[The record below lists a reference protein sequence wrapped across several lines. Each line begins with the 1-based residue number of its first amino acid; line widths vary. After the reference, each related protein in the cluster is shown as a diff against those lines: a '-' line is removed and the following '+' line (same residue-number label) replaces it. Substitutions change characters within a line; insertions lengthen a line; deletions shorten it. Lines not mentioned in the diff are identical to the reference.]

1 MKIKS
6 QIIQILDQARGLLAG
21 TEYRKSLELLQG
33 LDKSGLDVTDR
44 GDFCLLMGENLL
56 FLGDYDHDYPDEAI
70 QIFKSTSSHVHFG
83 KAKYL
88 KGWQLQA
95 RGEHRDAKEALLEAY
110 SSFLRVDDFEL
121 AARTLNRLAFICLI
135 SGDIDQ
141 AINNLEKCIDIHRK
155 AGNFDK
161 VQVVGNNLALIYR
174 KAGRIT
180 ESLALYEKGEANR
193 NLLTP
198 RNQSIYLLGYSIPRA
213 LAGDLTSAKELLDE
227 ASKMTGEYQREESI
241 YYEYLGWILFLD
253 ESFAAAE
260 KALERSMEIALKIAP
275 ASDHESQVKRLLAD
289 VAVAVGDYVKAE
301 KYAEE
306 ALKIAQKINEQM
318 EIAAC
323 WRVLALVENHY
334 GNNQQA
340 REWLKKAITL
350 FSGISARYELAVTRY
365 LAACCGLYTTG
376 ERTALLYL
384 AREYFESENITGY
397 IEKIDRELADS
408 GETTDDDERMT
419 PSHRLPGDGE
429 CPTVIAVNYRMKK
442 ILSFAEHVARSQ
454 MNILLTGA
462 TGTGKDLMARYIH
475 YFSGLQGKLITV
487 NAAAIPNSMV
497 ESELF
502 GYARGAFTGAD
513 YEKPGI
519 FEEVDGG
526 TFYLNEIADA
536 TPEFQAKLL
545 EVLETHE
552 VRRLGENKTRPVNF
566 RLIAATNHDLNERI
580 KNNLFRLDL
589 YHRLNE
595 IPIEMP
601 TLNERSDD
609 IPALVEY
616 FMLGLGKDVR
626 ENGNRGEIERLGQM
640 LSRRSWPGNVRHLW
654 HEVNRLWLASR
665 CDLEKMLE
673 LASES
678 LPQSGREELVAML
691 RSTGWNRREAARRLG
706 VSEATVRYRMRKHDI
721 VEQE

>member
-6 QIIQILDQARGLLAG
+6 QIIQILEQARGLLAG
-21 TEYRKSLELLQG
+21 TEYRKSLELLKG
-33 LDKSGLDVTDR
+33 LDVSGLDVTDM
-44 GDFCLLMGENLL
+44 GEFCLLMGENLL
-56 FLGDYDHDYPDEAI
+56 FLGEYDHDYPEEAI
-70 QIFKSTSSHVHFG
+70 KLFKATSEHGRFG

-88 KGWQLQA
+88 RGWQLQA

-141 AINNLEKCIDIHRK
+141 AINNLEKCIESHRQ
-155 AGNFDK
+155 AGNLDK
-161 VQVVGNNLALIYR
+161 VQVVENNLALIYR

-180 ESLALYEKGEANR
+180 ESLALYERGGVNR
-193 NLLTP
+193 NILSP
-198 RNQSIYLLGYSIPRA
+198 RNQCIYLLGYSIPRA
-213 LAGDLTSAKELLDE
+213 LKGDLTGAKELLVDAFKLTE
-227 ASKMTGEYQREESI
+227 GYQREESI
-241 YYEYLGWILFLD
+241 YYEYLGWVLLLE
-253 ESFAAAE
+253 ESYEAAQE
-260 KALERSMEIALKIAP
+260 ALEHSMTMASKIAP
-275 ASDHESQVKRLLAD
+275 TSDHESQVKRLLAD

-306 ALKIAQKINEQM
+306 ALQIAQKINEQV
-318 EIAAC
+318 EVAAC

-334 GNNQQA
+334 GNNRQA
-340 REWLKKAITL
+340 REWLKKAIAL

-365 LAACCGLYTTG
+365 LAASCGLYTNG

-384 AREYFESENITGY
+384 AREYFESENISGY
-397 IEKIDRELADS
+397 LEKIDRELAAS
-408 GETTDDDERMT
+408 AEPATEEQPITV
-419 PSHRLPGDGE
+419 SHQLPGDGE

-462 TGTGKDLMARYIH
+462 TGTGKDLLARYIH
-475 YFSGLQGKLITV
+475 HFSGRPGKLITV

-513 YEKPGI
+513 YERPGI
-519 FEEVDGG
+519 FEEVNGG

-545 EVLETHE
+545 EVLETRE

-595 IPIEMP
+595 IPIELP

-616 FMLGLGKDVR
+616 FMLGLGKDIR
-626 ENGNRGEIERLGQM
+626 ENGNRGEIERLGQV
-640 LSRRSWPGNVRHLW
+640 LARRSWAGNVRHLW

-665 CDLEKMLE
+665 CDLERMLE

-691 RSTGWNRREAARRLG
+691 RSTDWNRREAARRLG
-706 VSEATVRYRMRKHDI
+706 VSEATIRYRMRKYDI
-721 VEQE
+721 FDEE

>member
-6 QIIQILDQARGLLAG
+6 QIIQTLEQARGLLAG
-21 TEYRKSLELLQG
+21 TEYRKSLELLKG
-33 LDKSGLDVTDR
+33 LDISGLDLTDR
-44 GDFCLLMGENLL
+44 GEYCLLMGENLL
-56 FLGDYDHDYPDEAI
+56 FLGEYDHDYPDEAVRLY
-70 QIFKSTSSHVHFG
+70 KSTSEHGRFG

-110 SSFLRVDDFEL
+110 SSFLRMDDFEL

-141 AINNLEKCIDIHRK
+141 AINNLEKCIDFHRK
-155 AGNFDK
+155 AGNLDK
-161 VQVVGNNLALIYR
+161 VQVVENNLALIYR
-174 KAGRIT
+174 KAGRLT
-180 ESLALYEKGEANR
+180 ESLALYEKGEVNR
-193 NLLTP
+193 DQLTP
-198 RNQSIYLLGYSIPRA
+198 RNQCIYLLGYTIPRA
-213 LAGDLTSAKELLDE
+213 LKGDWAGARELLDD
-227 ASKMTGEYQREESI
+227 ASKMVEGYQREESI
-241 YYEYLGWILFLD
+241 YFEYLGWVLLLE
-253 ESFAAAE
+253 ESYDAAQA
-260 KALERSMEIALKIAP
+260 ALERSLNIASKIAP
-275 ASDHESQVKRLLAD
+275 ASDHESQVKRLMAD

-306 ALKIAQKINEQM
+306 ALKIAQKISEQV

-334 GNNQQA
+334 GNNRQA
-340 REWLKKAITL
+340 REWLKKAISI

-365 LAACCGLYTTG
+365 LAASCGLYTNG

-384 AREYFESENITGY
+384 AREYFETENVTVY
-397 IEKIDRELADS
+397 LEKIDRELAVSEEPSPEDRPETAAQRLS
-408 GETTDDDERMT
+408 GE
-419 PSHRLPGDGE
+419 GE

-475 YFSGLQGKLITV
+475 YFSGRQGKFITV

-513 YEKPGI
+513 YERPGI

-545 EVLETHE
+545 EVLETRE

-566 RLIAATNHDLNERI
+566 RLVAATNHDLNERI

-595 IPIEMP
+595 IPIELP
-601 TLNERSDD
+601 ALNERSDD
-609 IPALVEY
+609 IPALVEF

-626 ENGNRGEIERLGQM
+626 ENGNRAEIEKLGQV
-640 LSRRSWPGNVRHLW
+640 LARRSWPGNVRHLW

-665 CDLEKMLE
+665 CDLEKMME

-678 LPQSGREELVAML
+678 LPRSGREELVAML

-706 VSEATVRYRMRKHDI
+706 VSEATVRYRMRKYEI
-721 VEQE
+721 FEEE